1 MPPPG
6 LPQAQRAR
14 SGPLPTSLRERALLR
29 GPPPAATLA
38 WAAAAVSPSSRVARV
53 RPLDGSSSAV
63 HALLVLDRR
72 QVAHKLVLR
81 RFVRREWL
89 HREPD
94 LAEREARV
102 LGLLEATAVPA
113 PRLIAVDAHGDRTD
127 VPAVLM
133 SRVDGTPR
141 RRPRDPDAYLGLL
154 AEALAGVHA
163 QPPGD
168 GGMLRR
174 YRPYNLHLQLRV
186 PRWASRASAWER
198 ALELYSAPAPE
209 RADAIL
215 LHRDYHPGNVL
226 WNHGNVSGVV
236 DWVNASVGCAH
247 ADVGH
252 CRMVL
257 ALSWGQHWADRFLC
271 AYRARSATCPHGYDP
286 YWDVAAGVGALPDVP
301 LTDAQAAR
309 LDRFVDCAVRQ
320 RA

>member
-1 MPPPG
+1 
-6 LPQAQRAR
+6 
-14 SGPLPTSLRERALLR
+14 LRESALLC
-29 GPPPAATLA
+29 GAPPAATLA

-53 RPLDGSSSAV
+53 RSLAGFSSAV

-72 QVAHKLVLR
+72 QVAHELVLR

-89 HREPD
+89 RREPD

-102 LGLLEATAVPA
+102 LEFLESTAVPA
-113 PRLIAVDAHGDRTD
+113 PRLIAVDVRGDRAD

-141 RRPRDPDAYLGLL
+141 RRPRDRDAYVGLL

-163 QPPGD
+163 QPLPD
-168 GGMLRR
+168 SGMLRR
-174 YRPYNLHLQLRV
+174 YRPYNLHLRLGV
-186 PRWASRASAWER
+186 PRWASTASAWER
-198 ALELYSAPAPE
+198 ALKLYSGPAPE
-209 RADAIL
+209 PADAVL

-236 DWVNASVGCAH
+236 DWVNASIGCAH

-257 ALSWGQHWADRFLC
+257 ALSWGQEWADRFLG
-271 AYRARSATCPHGYDP
+271 AYRAHSATCPHGYDP
-286 YWDVAAGVGALPDVP
+286 YWDVAAGVGAIPDVP
-301 LTDAQAAR
+301 LTATQAAR
-309 LDRFVDCAVRQ
+309 LDRFVDRAVHQ